1 MTEDDSLWGKRCVR
15 RGVIGY
21 PPGLRVVVVVLLQP
35 AVQVIVACVANF
47 VILPGVLVCF
57 RAEHAWRLGAV

>member
-1 MTEDDSLWGKRCVR
+1 MR